1 MIITETL
8 KRRFV
13 KDTNLPIKI
22 FDEPYFSHFLDL
34 YEEHFQ
40 ARTLWEM
47 FLKELEKY
55 EHESDYSQEY
65 NRVKDAAINYLAE
78 NSVMQYFSH
87 VEDMNKFNIKN
98 TGLPASTVFK
108 ETLVGHTLLSIDMK
122 RANFSALRHYNSAI
136 VGEKDSYEEFL
147 GMFTDSE
154 YMKRSKY
161 IRQVIFGNQ
170 NPRRQTKYEQYLM
183 DLVLTKFLEAEL
195 FNASMVVYFGTDEI
209 VFDISE
215 VAGHKDL
222 IPVVN
227 QVLEWADQNNI
238 RIRGEYYRLLRIRGT
253 AGYMKDF
260 VYPTADKDFEIK
272 SASGIEMPFII
283 RSLKNESPEDM
294 DGIFAYE
301 GLMAKLVEP
310 IRVYFSNK
318 PKTEETS
325 EYRINHCRH
334 CCF

>member
-1 MIITETL
+1 MVITETL
-8 KRRFV
+8 MRRFV
-13 KDTNLPIKI
+13 KDTNLPIKV

-40 ARTLWEM
+40 AKTLWEM
-47 FLKELEKY
+47 FLKELEQY
-55 EHESDYSQEY
+55 AHESDYLQEY
-65 NRVKDAAINYLAE
+65 NRVKDAAITYLAE
-78 NSVMQYFSH
+78 NPEMQYFCQQ
-87 VEDMNKFNIKN
+87 EDMNKFNVQN
-98 TGLPASTVFK
+98 SGLPASTVFK

-122 RANFSALRHYNSAI
+122 RANFSALRHYNPAI
-136 VGEKDSYEEFL
+136 VNGKETYEEFI

-183 DLVLTKFLEAEL
+183 DLVLTKFLESEL
-195 FNASMVVYFGTDEI
+195 FTKSMVVYFGTDEI

-215 VAGHKDL
+215 IAGHKDL
-222 IPVVN
+222 LPCVDS
-227 QVLEWADQNNI
+227 VLNWAAENNI

-260 VYPTADKDFEIK
+260 VYPTEKDFEIK
-272 SASGIEMPFII
+272 SASGIEMPYII

-294 DGIFAYE
+294 DGVFVYE
-301 GLMAKLVEP
+301 GLMARLVNP
-310 IRVYFSNK
+310 LQIYFSNK
-318 PKTEETS
+318 PKNEETS
-325 EYRINHCRH
+325 Q
-334 CCF
+334 

>member
-13 KDTNLPIKI
+13 KDTNLPIKV

-34 YEEHFQ
+34 YEEHFN
-40 ARTLWEM
+40 AKTLWEM
-47 FLKELEKY
+47 FLKELEQY
-55 EHESDYSQEY
+55 EHESDYLQEY
-65 NRVKDAAINYLAE
+65 NRVKDAAITYLAE
-78 NSVMQYFSH
+78 NPEMQYFCQQ
-87 VEDMNKFNIKN
+87 EDMNKFNVQN

-122 RANFSALRHYNSAI
+122 RANFSALRHYNPAI
-136 VGEKDSYEEFL
+136 VGGKETYEEFI

-183 DLVLTKFLEAEL
+183 DLVLTKFLEFEL
-195 FNASMVVYFGTDEI
+195 FTKSMVVYFGTDEI

-215 VAGHKDL
+215 IAGHKDL
-222 IPVVN
+222 ISFVDS
-227 QVLEWADQNNI
+227 VLNWAAENNI
-238 RIRGEYYRLLRIRGT
+238 RIRGEHYRLLRIRGT
-253 AGYMKDF
+253 SGYMKDF
-260 VYPTADKDFEIK
+260 VYPSLDKNFEIK
-272 SASGIEMPFII
+272 SASGIEMPYII

-294 DGIFAYE
+294 DGVFVYE
-301 GLMAKLVEP
+301 GLMARLVEP
-310 IRVYFSNK
+310 LRIYFSNK
-318 PKTEETS
+318 PKNEETS
-325 EYRINHCRH
+325 Q
-334 CCF
+334 